1 MATEAP
7 HIKIGLPIHP
17 KKFDNLQVLTLFDVL
32 DIFNN
37 NFCQSFAFF
46 EIFWYSFFFV
56 KFDIFDIY
64 EILKYFDNF
73 VIFKNIDICYISEN
87 GLYIYKYKPS
97 NLLIL
102 DEVLLKAIL
111 KRNFDTNHFDK
122 LKLFNIFLPSGKCG
136 YP

>member
-1 MATEAP
+1 MFLTFSTTIFASP
-7 HIKIGLPIHP
+7 LHFLRF
-17 KKFDNLQVLTLFDVL
+17 FDIL
-32 DIFNN
+32 
-37 NFCQSFAFF
+37 
-46 EIFWYSFFFV
+46 FFFV